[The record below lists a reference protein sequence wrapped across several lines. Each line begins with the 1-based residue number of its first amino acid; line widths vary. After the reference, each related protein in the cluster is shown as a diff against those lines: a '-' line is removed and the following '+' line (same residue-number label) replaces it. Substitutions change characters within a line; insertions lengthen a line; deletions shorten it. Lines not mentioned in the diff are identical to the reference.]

1 MSALTLDDL
10 RRDRAASQQ
19 LPRREDKWTMN
30 AAGEWV
36 RVEVVRNRDDKAGW
50 EERRCG
56 VGRQLRDAVAAA
68 LEV

>member
-1 MSALTLDDL
+1 
-10 RRDRAASQQ
+10 
-19 LPRREDKWTMN
+19 MN

-50 EERRCG
+50 EERVCG